1 MLFVTVGKVRE
12 FLLLNE
18 PDNCVQKFGNRA
30 RGPLHKL
37 IFSDKE
43 DIPIREKAIEALT
56 ILGIYGPN
64 DSGTKILKYEMSE
77 KLEQLPRELRDAFYK
92 FASSEKATMGVK
104 LDLIYKLGSRNM
116 VVRNEV
122 QEYIRSHNCE
132 SLNDLFIKKLKSRF
146 TSQNDREAFA
156 EMLAEKRGVEAV
168 ASALL
173 TALKDCGV
181 KSDIFELDQIVD
193 VLDKLNFS
201 SPELE
206 DVLIKK
212 LQEIVAIDDV
222 RRATINAL
230 RQIGEEWKLDAH
242 GRIIRTLSHKGGKKA
257 LRAMS
262 KILASPVGKNPT
274 GLKYLDEELAKATLQ
289 RDNYDTTLLFLELTE
304 GIGDLF
310 RKLIKS
316 GEIKSLQEYIEELD
330 SAERELF
337 VKALNEAK

>member
-18 PDNCVQKFGNRA
+18 PDNCVQKFGDRA
-30 RGPLHKL
+30 RSPLHKL
-37 IFSDKE
+37 IFSDKG
-43 DIPIREKAIEALT
+43 DILIREKAIEALT

-77 KLEQLPRELRDAFYK
+77 KLEQLPREFKDTFFK
-92 FASSEKATMGVK
+92 FAFSEKSNKGTK
-104 LDLIYKLGSRNM
+104 LYFIAKLGSPNM

-122 QEYIRSHNCE
+122 REYIRSHNCE
-132 SLNDLFIKKLKSRF
+132 NLSDLFIECL
-146 TSQNDREAFA
+146 QNKNIGKDVREAYA

-173 TALKDCGV
+173 TALKNCSV
-181 KSDIFELDQIVD
+181 ESDIFELDQIVD
-193 VLDKLNFS
+193 VLDKLSFS

-212 LQEIVAIDDV
+212 LQEIVVIDDV
-222 RRATINAL
+222 RYAARNAL
-230 RQIGEEWKLDAH
+230 RQIGKEWKLDAH

-262 KILASPVGKNPT
+262 KILASPIGKNPT
-274 GLKYLDEELAKATLQ
+274 GLEYLDEELAKATLQ
-289 RDNYDTTLLFLELTE
+289 RDNYDTTLFFLELTE

-316 GEIKSLQEYIEELD
+316 GEIQSLQEYVEELD
-330 SAERELF
+330 NAERELF